1 MNSDMNEQEP
11 QKQRKGQSE
20 QRRKSYA
27 RRLAMQAI
35 YSWLITDNR
44 WQDIRDEFHEREE
57 FERGDADY
65 FDEILYHV
73 GEHRDELMAELAEHF
88 DRPVEQ
94 LDPVEQ
100 AILMTGVY
108 ELQHRIEVPY
118 RVVLNEAVE
127 LTKRFGASEGHRYVN
142 ALLDKVAAKH
152 RSHEVTARKRS

>member
-1 MNSDMNEQEP
+1 MSEDNPHKKGS
-11 QKQRKGQSE
+11 QRKGQSE

-35 YSWLITDNR
+35 YSWLINDDR

-57 FERGDADY
+57 FDRADGDY

-73 GEHRDELMAELAEHF
+73 GEHREELMAELAEHF

-108 ELQHRIEVPY
+108 ELSERIEVPY

-127 LTKRFGASEGHRYVN
+127 LAKRFGAAEGHRYVN
-142 ALLDKVAAKH
+142 ALLDKVAGKH
-152 RSHEVTARKRS
+152 RSLEVQARKRS